1 MLDFIKTLRDILV
14 TQNIISEL
22 AELDQTGVNTFK
34 ADNVTIEAFAKKE
47 HDSKYII
54 CYKCI

>member
-34 ADNVTIEAFAKKE
+34 ADNVTIEAYVKKE
-47 HDSKYII
+47 HDSKYVI

>member
-34 ADNVTIEAFAKKE
+34 ADNVTIEAYAKKE
-47 HDSKYII
+47 HDSKYVI

>member
-34 ADNVTIEAFAKKE
+34 ADNVTIEAYAKKE